1 VRIDGSIS
9 LPSGPANRATAW
21 SSNAS
26 EDLMKRSLSFAVL
39 FVLIAAAA
47 AAAEAR
53 DSYVLHFGKGN
64 STTISGSLEDF
75 TDVKGTLSGD
85 YLWVRRD
92 GRRYVITDRAKLA
105 EAWDYFAPE
114 RELRPQQR
122 DIERE
127 TRKLERESDALED
140 AHDDRELTARAR
152 VRLDELHAREREL
165 GRREQALDEREEELD
180 RVAERKLWQ
189 MVDRAIREGSAR
201 MVR

>member
-1 VRIDGSIS
+1 
-9 LPSGPANRATAW
+9 
-21 SSNAS
+21 
-26 EDLMKRSLSFAVL
+26 MKRSLSFAVL
-39 FVLIAAAA
+39 LVLAS

-53 DSYVLHFGKGN
+53 DSYVLHFGAGN

-75 TDVKGTLSGD
+75 NAVKDTLGGD

-122 DIERE
+122 EIERE

-140 AHDDRELTARAR
+140 MDDRKLTARER
-152 VRLDELHAREREL
+152 DRLDELHAQEREL
-165 GRREQALDEREEELD
+165 SRRERALDQREEELD
-180 RVAERKLWQ
+180 RIAERKLWSL
-189 MVDRAIREGSAR
+189 VDRAIRERAAR
-201 MVR
+201 IVR